1 MKFYKL
7 LVIVICMAF
16 LGTATSYAQKEQTI
30 QEIVYK
36 TTTSE
41 VPVAVKE
48 ALQNY
53 SGYEISKEASFTKK
67 STGTVYTFKLQKGP
81 WTHLLLI
88 DEKGKI
94 LGTRSAEGSR

>member
-7 LVIVICMAF
+7 LMIVICMAF
-16 LGTATSYAQKEQTI
+16 LSTTTGYAQNEQAA
-30 QEIVYK
+30 QEKVYK

-53 SGYEISKEASFTKK
+53 SGYEIAKEASFTKK

-88 DEKGKI
+88 DEKGKVI
-94 LGTRSAEGSR
+94 GTRSAEGSR

>member
-1 MKFYKL
+1 MKIYKL
-7 LVIVICMAF
+7 LMIVICMAF
-16 LGTATSYAQKEQTI
+16 LGTATSYAQNEQII
-30 QEIVYK
+30 QEKVYK

-48 ALQNY
+48 ALNNY
-53 SGYEISKEASFTKK
+53 SGYEISKEASFTKI

-88 DEKGKI
+88 DDKGKI